1 MWAAYNLGIAGESDR
16 KKPTGRAVPNP
27 NALFLFSKTSCDDP
41 IAPSLLVQAMKTS
54 FRILAF
60 GMARD
65 ILGRSVME
73 LEWNSPLTVGE
84 LREELIRQ
92 YPELARLKS
101 LAVAVN
107 SEYAQDGNLLTAGDE
122 IALIPPVSGG

>member
-1 MWAAYNLGIAGESDR
+1 
-16 KKPTGRAVPNP
+16 
-27 NALFLFSKTSCDDP
+27 
-41 IAPSLLVQAMKTS
+41 MKTS

-65 ILGRSVME
+65 ILGRPVME

>member
-1 MWAAYNLGIAGESDR
+1 
-16 KKPTGRAVPNP
+16 
-27 NALFLFSKTSCDDP
+27 
-41 IAPSLLVQAMKTS
+41 MKTS
-54 FRILAF
+54 LRILAF

-65 ILGRSVME
+65 ILGRSVIE
-73 LEWNSPLTVGE
+73 QEWNSPLTVGE

-107 SEYAQDGNLLTAGDE
+107 SEYAQDGNQLKEGDE

>member
-1 MWAAYNLGIAGESDR
+1 
-16 KKPTGRAVPNP
+16 
-27 NALFLFSKTSCDDP
+27 
-41 IAPSLLVQAMKTS
+41 MKTT
-54 FRILAF
+54 FQILAF

-73 LEWNSPLTVGE
+73 LEWNSPISVGE

-92 YPELARLKS
+92 YPELARLKT

-107 SEYAQDGNLLTAGDE
+107 SEYAQDGNLLKEGDE
-122 IALIPPVSGG
+122 VALIPPVSGG

>member
-1 MWAAYNLGIAGESDR
+1 
-16 KKPTGRAVPNP
+16 
-27 NALFLFSKTSCDDP
+27 
-41 IAPSLLVQAMKTS
+41 
-54 FRILAF
+54 
-60 GMARD
+60 MARD
-65 ILGRSVME
+65 ILGRSVIE
-73 LEWNSPLTVGE
+73 QEWNSPLTVGE

-107 SEYAQDGNLLTAGDE
+107 SEYAQDGNQLKEGDE